1 MDRCEALQYEI
12 AILEQSILDAK
23 NFKHTAYDDIPEL
36 IVVSNL
42 PRINT
47 ESAKK
52 ETGGKIGSKKDISP
66 SLVSKKGPSVERAAE
81 QIVEKYGA
89 DGEGILTK
97 DGSWVRGEIIE
108 ILKTGK
114 ANYKKDILADIK
126 ELKLKVLDLEK
137 ELKSSCLGNE
147 GYSGFW
153 MSKEEVL
160 KEAIEF
166 QNTRSKRAR
175 AIDERSGNKRR
186 LSPTAEN
193 LLRWMKNPSRFDLI
207 GVDAYRAKRPTAD
220 LEIDLET
227 WWRGQR
233 LPDKPKKQGYNARKD
248 ESMTSKKGRKSSKKS
263 KQSLKSRRDESA
275 GMEKKLKR
283 RKYASVGTM
292 DKASG
297 TRLYKIP
304 YSGMSGEGSY
314 YVTIA
319 SGADAAKNRF
329 YEDMLVT
336 DKIEGKAMPTTY
348 KFIENKNMIKS
359 VKEGGFARVFPVKKK
374 SSSKPKKASGSR
386 GFKIPNPRKDTV
398 EIKPFGGRKK
408 PLKLGPFDYSLAD
421 KKGGISYDYFG
432 QKFAHPIQYK
442 IL

>member
-1 MDRCEALQYEI
+1 MQNEIVMDRCEALQYEI

-23 NFKHTAYDDIPEL
+23 NFKHTAYDDVPEL
-36 IVVSNL
+36 IVLENL

-47 ESAKK
+47 ESARK

-66 SLVSKKGPSVERAAE
+66 SLVSKNGPSVEKAAE
-81 QIVEKYGA
+81 QIVEKYGSEG
-89 DGEGILTK
+89 DGILTK
-97 DGSWVRGEIIE
+97 DESWVRDEIIQ
-108 ILKTGK
+108 ILQSGK

-126 ELKLKVLDLEK
+126 ELKLKVLELEK

-147 GYSGFW
+147 GFGGFF
-153 MSKEEVL
+153 MSREEVL

-193 LLRWMKNPSRFDLI
+193 LLRWMKNPSKFDLI

-275 GMEKKLKR
+275 GMEKKLNR

-292 DKASG
+292 DKASD

-304 YSGMSGEGSY
+304 YTGASGYGY
-314 YVTIA
+314 YVTIS
-319 SGADAAKNRF
+319 SGADAAKKKF
-329 YEDMLVT
+329 FKDMSAT
-336 DKIEGKAMPTTY
+336 DKIKGKVMGTTY
-348 KFIENKNMIKS
+348 KFVGNKKMEKA
-359 VKEGGFARVFPVKKK
+359 VKDGGFARVFPVKKK
-374 SSSKPKKASGSR
+374 
-386 GFKIPNPRKDTV
+386 
-398 EIKPFGGRKK
+398 
-408 PLKLGPFDYSLAD
+408 
-421 KKGGISYDYFG
+421 
-432 QKFAHPIQYK
+432 
-442 IL
+442 

>member
-12 AILEQSILDAK
+12 AVLEQSILDAQ
-23 NFKHTAYDDIPEL
+23 NFKHTAYDDVPEL
-36 IVVSNL
+36 IVVQNL
-42 PRINT
+42 PRINS

-66 SLVSKKGPSVERAAE
+66 SLVSKTGPSVEKAAE
-81 QIVEKYGA
+81 QIVEKYGSG
-89 DGEGILTK
+89 GEGILTK
-97 DGSWVRGEIIE
+97 DESWVRDEIIQ
-108 ILKTGK
+108 ILQLGK

-126 ELKLKVLDLEK
+126 ELKLKVLELEK

-193 LLRWMKNPSRFDLI
+193 LLRWMKNPSKFDLI

-233 LPDKPKKQGYNARKD
+233 LPEKPKSRGKKLSPKPKK
-248 ESMTSKKGRKSSKKS
+248 
-263 KQSLKSRRDESA
+263 
-275 GMEKKLKR
+275 
-283 RKYASVGTM
+283 V
-292 DKASG
+292 SG

-304 YSGMSGEGSY
+304 YSGASGYGY
-314 YVTIA
+314 YVTIS
-319 SGADAAKNRF
+319 SGADAAKKKFFN
-329 YEDMLVT
+329 DMGVT
-336 DKIEGKAMPTTY
+336 DKIKGKVMGTTY
-348 KFIENKNMIKS
+348 KFVGNKKMQKA
-359 VKEGGFARVFPVKKK
+359 VKDGGFARVFPVKKK
-374 SSSKPKKASGSR
+374 
-386 GFKIPNPRKDTV
+386 
-398 EIKPFGGRKK
+398 
-408 PLKLGPFDYSLAD
+408 
-421 KKGGISYDYFG
+421 
-432 QKFAHPIQYK
+432 
-442 IL
+442 